1 MEELAHGAAVVV
13 LEAAEA
19 LMVVANARKP
29 HVLSCDVY
37 AVQGLF
43 SRL

>member
-19 LMVVANARKP
+19 LTVTANGRQP
-29 HVLSCDVY
+29 HVLSRDVY

-43 SRL
+43 SKL